1 MSRVRAW
8 VMPNVIELVKV
19 APLVR
24 EMKRDME
31 KNENEVIKIEQTH
44 ENARV
49 RLFYCKNAREVI
61 KLSLEVWTM
70 RMIPKKETLTIEFKS
85 DVDCLDE
92 KELVSEIVGM
102 TNTEGGVLYL
112 GVEDNG
118 DVTGVHKRHKDP
130 NGAMALIANKTVPS
144 LSVRAEI
151 IEEEGI
157 EVLQIQIPMSKT
169 IIATSDGK
177 IQRRRL
183 KPDGSPENVPMYPYE
198 IPGRLSSLSQLD
210 YSAQILLGA
219 TMDDLDGNERDRLRN
234 IIKYRKGDKALLE
247 LTDEELDKALQLAKE
262 EAGVL
267 YPTVTG
273 MLLLGKEDRIAEL
286 LPTAKAVFQVLEG
299 TKVRKNEQTSKPLLA
314 TFEMFEEYMKA
325 WNPEREMEYGLFRVP
340 IPEFSEAAYR
350 EGLVNAFCHRDY
362 TVIQAVRVAVEDEGL
377 TISSPGGFI
386 EGVNL
391 KNLLTVEPHGRNPVL
406 ADALKRIGLAEKTG
420 RGIDRIFEGS
430 IVFGRP
436 LPDYSETTST
446 YVKLFIQRAEP
457 DLAFT
462 KMISNEENR
471 LGRSLPINSLLILSA
486 LQSQRRLTIAEIV
499 EVTNIGEIRAKAV
512 VEKLVEAGLVDASG
526 NNKARFYILSSKVYK
541 EQDNMVGYVRQTG
554 IDAVKYE
561 AWIMELIQK
570 QGGRITRDNVVE
582 LLNVT
587 PSQAYRL
594 LKKMSDKGRITLVG
608 SGRSAYYELI
618 E

>member
-1 MSRVRAW
+1 MTS
-8 VMPNVIELVKV
+8 
-19 APLVR
+19 
-24 EMKRDME
+24 KRTQ
-31 KNENEVIKIEQTH
+31 NT
-44 ENARV
+44 RV
-49 RLFYCKNAREVI
+49 RLFYCKNARKVI
-61 KLSLEVWTM
+61 GLLLEVWTM

-85 DVDCLDE
+85 DIDCLDE

-118 DVTGVHKRHKDP
+118 DITGVHKKHRDP

-234 IIKYRKGDKALLE
+234 IIKYRKGDKTLLE
-247 LTDEELDKALQLAKE
+247 LTDEELDKALQLVKE

-340 IPEFSEAAYR
+340 IPEFSKAAYR

-362 TVIQAVRVAVEDEGL
+362 TVIQAVRVAIEDEGL

-391 KNLLTVEPHGRNPVL
+391 KNLLTVEPHGRNSVL

-541 EQDNMVGYVRQTG
+541 EQDNIVGYVRQTG

-570 QGGRITRDNVVE
+570 QGGKITRDNVVE

-587 PSQAYRL
+587 PPQAYRL
-594 LKKMSDKGRITLVG
+594 LKKMSDKGRIKLVG
-608 SGRSAYYELI
+608 NGRSAYYELVK
-618 E
+618 

>member
-1 MSRVRAW
+1 
-8 VMPNVIELVKV
+8 
-19 APLVR
+19 
-24 EMKRDME
+24 
-31 KNENEVIKIEQTH
+31 
-44 ENARV
+44 
-49 RLFYCKNAREVI
+49 
-61 KLSLEVWTM
+61 M

-85 DVDCLDE
+85 DIDCLDE

-102 TNTEGGVLYL
+102 TNTEGGVFYL

-118 DVTGVHKRHKDP
+118 DITGVHKKHRDP

-234 IIKYRKGDKALLE
+234 IIKYRKGDKTLLE
-247 LTDEELDKALQLAKE
+247 LTDEELDKALQLVKE

-362 TVIQAVRVAVEDEGL
+362 TVIQAVRVAIEDEGL

-486 LQSQRRLTIAEIV
+486 LQSQRRLTIAEIA

-541 EQDNMVGYVRQTG
+541 EQDNIVGYVRQTG

-570 QGGRITRDNVVE
+570 QGGKITRDNVVE

-587 PSQAYRL
+587 PPQAYRL
-594 LKKMSDKGRITLVG
+594 LKKMSDKGRIKLVG
-608 SGRSAYYELI
+608 NGRSAYYELVK
-618 E
+618 

>member
-1 MSRVRAW
+1 MTS
-8 VMPNVIELVKV
+8 
-19 APLVR
+19 
-24 EMKRDME
+24 KRTQ
-31 KNENEVIKIEQTH
+31 NT
-44 ENARV
+44 RV

-61 KLSLEVWTM
+61 GLLLEVWTM

-85 DVDCLDE
+85 DIDCLDG

-118 DVTGVHKRHKDP
+118 DITGVHKKHRDP

-234 IIKYRKGDKALLE
+234 IIKYRKGDKTLLE
-247 LTDEELDKALQLAKE
+247 LTDEELDKALQLVKE

-362 TVIQAVRVAVEDEGL
+362 TVIQAVRVAIEDEGL

-391 KNLLTVEPHGRNPVL
+391 KNLLTVESHGRNPVL

-486 LQSQRRLTIAEIV
+486 LQSQRRLTIAEIA

-541 EQDNMVGYVRQTG
+541 EQDNIVGYVRQTG

-570 QGGRITRDNVVE
+570 QGGKITRDNVVE

-587 PSQAYRL
+587 PPQAYRL
-594 LKKMSDKGRITLVG
+594 LKKMSDKGRIKLVG
-608 SGRSAYYELI
+608 NGRSAYYELVK
-618 E
+618 

>member
-1 MSRVRAW
+1 MTS
-8 VMPNVIELVKV
+8 
-19 APLVR
+19 
-24 EMKRDME
+24 KRTQ
-31 KNENEVIKIEQTH
+31 NT
-44 ENARV
+44 RV
-49 RLFYCKNAREVI
+49 RLFCCKNARRVI
-61 KLSLEVWTM
+61 ELSLEVWIM

-85 DVDCLDE
+85 DIDCLDE

-118 DVTGVHKRHKDP
+118 DITGVHKKHRDP

-234 IIKYRKGDKALLE
+234 IIKYRKGDKTLLE
-247 LTDEELDKALQLAKE
+247 LTDEELDKALQLVKE

-362 TVIQAVRVAVEDEGL
+362 TVIQAVRVAIEDEGL

-486 LQSQRRLTIAEIV
+486 LQSQRRLTIAEIA

-526 NNKARFYILSSKVYK
+526 HNKARFYILSSKVYK
-541 EQDNMVGYVRQTG
+541 EKDNIVGYVRQTG

-561 AWIMELIQK
+561 AWIMELVQK
-570 QGGRITRDNVVE
+570 QGGKITRDNVVE

-587 PSQAYRL
+587 PPQAYRL
-594 LKKMSDKGRITLVG
+594 LKKMSDKGRIKLVG

-618 E
+618 

>member
-1 MSRVRAW
+1 MTFTD
-8 VMPNVIELVKV
+8 I
-19 APLVR
+19 
-24 EMKRDME
+24 
-31 KNENEVIKIEQTH
+31 
-44 ENARV
+44 
-49 RLFYCKNAREVI
+49 
-61 KLSLEVWTM
+61 
-70 RMIPKKETLTIEFKS
+70 
-85 DVDCLDE
+85 DCLDE

-118 DVTGVHKRHKDP
+118 EITGVHKKHRDP

-198 IPGRLSSLSQLD
+198 IPGRLSSLSRLD

-234 IIKYRKGDKALLE
+234 IIKYRKGDKTLLE
-247 LTDEELDKALQLAKE
+247 LTDEELDKALQLVKE

-362 TVIQAVRVAVEDEGL
+362 TVIQAVRVAIEDEGL

-462 KMISNEENR
+462 KMISDEENR

-486 LQSQRRLTIAEIV
+486 LQSQRRLTIAEIA

-541 EQDNMVGYVRQTG
+541 EQDNIVGYVRQTG

-570 QGGRITRDNVVE
+570 QGGKITRDNVVE

-587 PSQAYRL
+587 PPQAYRL
-594 LKKMSDKGRITLVG
+594 LKKMSDKGRIKLVG
-608 SGRSAYYELI
+608 NGRSAYYELVK
-618 E
+618 

>member
-1 MSRVRAW
+1 MTS
-8 VMPNVIELVKV
+8 
-19 APLVR
+19 
-24 EMKRDME
+24 KRTQ
-31 KNENEVIKIEQTH
+31 NT
-44 ENARV
+44 RV
-49 RLFYCKNAREVI
+49 RLFYCKNARKVI
-61 KLSLEVWTM
+61 GLLLEVWTM

-85 DVDCLDE
+85 DIDCLDE

-118 DVTGVHKRHKDP
+118 DITGVHKKHRDP

-234 IIKYRKGDKALLE
+234 IIKYRKGDKTLLE
-247 LTDEELDKALQLAKE
+247 LTDEELDKALQLVKE

-273 MLLLGKEDRIAEL
+273 MLLLGKEGRIAEL

-314 TFEMFEEYMKA
+314 AFEMFEEYMKA

-362 TVIQAVRVAVEDEGL
+362 TVIQAVRVAIEDEGL

-486 LQSQRRLTIAEIV
+486 LQSQRRLTIAEIA

-541 EQDNMVGYVRQTG
+541 EQDNIVGYVRQTG

-570 QGGRITRDNVVE
+570 QGGKITRDNVVE

-587 PSQAYRL
+587 PPQAYRL
-594 LKKMSDKGRITLVG
+594 LKKMSDKGRIKLVG
-608 SGRSAYYELI
+608 NGRSAYYELVK
-618 E
+618 

>member
-1 MSRVRAW
+1 MTS
-8 VMPNVIELVKV
+8 
-19 APLVR
+19 
-24 EMKRDME
+24 KRTQ
-31 KNENEVIKIEQTH
+31 NT
-44 ENARV
+44 RV
-49 RLFYCKNAREVI
+49 RLFYCKNARKVI
-61 KLSLEVWTM
+61 GLLLEVWTM

-85 DVDCLDE
+85 DIDCLDE

-118 DVTGVHKRHKDP
+118 DITGVHKKHRDP

-234 IIKYRKGDKALLE
+234 IIKYRKGDKTLLE
-247 LTDEELDKALQLAKE
+247 LTDEELDKALQLVKE

-362 TVIQAVRVAVEDEGL
+362 TVIQAVRVAIEDEGL

-486 LQSQRRLTIAEIV
+486 LQSQRRLTIAEIA

-541 EQDNMVGYVRQTG
+541 EQDNIVGYVRQTG

-561 AWIMELIQK
+561 AWIMEFIQK
-570 QGGRITRDNVVE
+570 QGGKITRDNVVE

-587 PSQAYRL
+587 PPQAYRL
-594 LKKMSDKGRITLVG
+594 LKKMSDKGRIKLVG
-608 SGRSAYYELI
+608 NGRSAYYELVK
-618 E
+618 

>member
-1 MSRVRAW
+1 M
-8 VMPNVIELVKV
+8 
-19 APLVR
+19 
-24 EMKRDME
+24 
-31 KNENEVIKIEQTH
+31 
-44 ENARV
+44 
-49 RLFYCKNAREVI
+49 
-61 KLSLEVWTM
+61 
-70 RMIPKKETLTIEFKS
+70 
-85 DVDCLDE
+85 
-92 KELVSEIVGM
+92 
-102 TNTEGGVLYL
+102 
-112 GVEDNG
+112 
-118 DVTGVHKRHKDP
+118 
-130 NGAMALIANKTVPS
+130 
-144 LSVRAEI
+144 
-151 IEEEGI
+151 
-157 EVLQIQIPMSKT
+157 
-169 IIATSDGK
+169 
-177 IQRRRL
+177 
-183 KPDGSPENVPMYPYE
+183 
-198 IPGRLSSLSQLD
+198 
-210 YSAQILLGA
+210 
-219 TMDDLDGNERDRLRN
+219 
-234 IIKYRKGDKALLE
+234 
-247 LTDEELDKALQLAKE
+247 
-262 EAGVL
+262 
-267 YPTVTG
+267 
-273 MLLLGKEDRIAEL
+273 
-286 LPTAKAVFQVLEG
+286 
-299 TKVRKNEQTSKPLLA
+299 
-314 TFEMFEEYMKA
+314 
-325 WNPEREMEYGLFRVP
+325 
-340 IPEFSEAAYR
+340 
-350 EGLVNAFCHRDY
+350 
-362 TVIQAVRVAVEDEGL
+362 RVAIEDEGL

-541 EQDNMVGYVRQTG
+541 EQDNIVGYVRQTG

-570 QGGRITRDNVVE
+570 QGGKITRDNVVE

-587 PSQAYRL
+587 PPQAYRL
-594 LKKMSDKGRITLVG
+594 LKKMSDKGRIKLVG
-608 SGRSAYYELI
+608 NGRSAYYELVK
-618 E
+618 

>member
-1 MSRVRAW
+1 
-8 VMPNVIELVKV
+8 
-19 APLVR
+19 
-24 EMKRDME
+24 
-31 KNENEVIKIEQTH
+31 
-44 ENARV
+44 
-49 RLFYCKNAREVI
+49 
-61 KLSLEVWTM
+61 M

-85 DVDCLDE
+85 DIDCLDE

-118 DVTGVHKRHKDP
+118 DITGVHKKHRDP

-144 LSVRAEI
+144 LSVRVEI

-234 IIKYRKGDKALLE
+234 IIKYRKGDKTLLE
-247 LTDEELDKALQLAKE
+247 LTDEELDKALQLVKE

-362 TVIQAVRVAVEDEGL
+362 TVIQAVRVAIEDEGL

-462 KMISNEENR
+462 KMISNEEKR

-486 LQSQRRLTIAEIV
+486 LQSQRRLTIAEIA

-512 VEKLVEAGLVDASG
+512 VEKLVEAGLVDAGG
-526 NNKARFYILSSKVYK
+526 NNKARFYTLSSKVYK
-541 EQDNMVGYVRQTG
+541 EQDNIVGYVRQTG

-570 QGGRITRDNVVE
+570 QGGKITRDNVVE

-587 PSQAYRL
+587 PPQAYRL
-594 LKKMSDKGRITLVG
+594 LKKMSDKGRIKLVG
-608 SGRSAYYELI
+608 NGRSAYYELVK
-618 E
+618 

>member
-1 MSRVRAW
+1 
-8 VMPNVIELVKV
+8 
-19 APLVR
+19 
-24 EMKRDME
+24 
-31 KNENEVIKIEQTH
+31 
-44 ENARV
+44 
-49 RLFYCKNAREVI
+49 
-61 KLSLEVWTM
+61 M

-85 DVDCLDE
+85 DIDCLDE

-118 DVTGVHKRHKDP
+118 DITGVHKKHKDP

-198 IPGRLSSLSQLD
+198 IPGRLSGLSQLD

-219 TMDDLDGNERDRLRN
+219 TMDDLDENERDRLRN
-234 IIKYRKGDKALLE
+234 IIKYRKGDKSLLE
-247 LTDEELDKALQLAKE
+247 LTDEELDKALQLVKE

-325 WNPEREMEYGLFRVP
+325 WNPEKEMEYGLFRVP
-340 IPEFSEAAYR
+340 IPEFSDAAYR

-362 TVIQAVRVAVEDEGL
+362 TVIQAVRVAIEDEGL

-391 KNLLTVEPHGRNPVL
+391 KNLLKVEPHGRNPVL

-446 YVKLFIQRAEP
+446 YVKLFIQSAEP

-486 LQSQRRLTIAEIV
+486 LQSQRRLTIAEIA

-541 EQDNMVGYVRQTG
+541 EQDNIVGYVRQTG

-570 QGGRITRDNVVE
+570 QGGKITRDNVVE

-594 LKKMSDKGRITLVG
+594 LKKMSDKGWIKLVG
-608 SGRSAYYELI
+608 TGRSAYYELI
-618 E
+618 

>member
-1 MSRVRAW
+1 MEHRF
-8 VMPNVIELVKV
+8 EL
-19 APLVR
+19 R
-24 EMKRDME
+24 ISCFYNFKRTR
-31 KNENEVIKIEQTH
+31 NT
-44 ENARV
+44 RV
-49 RLFYCKNAREVI
+49 RLFCCKNARKVI
-61 KLSLEVWTM
+61 ELSLEVWTM

-85 DVDCLDE
+85 DIDCLDE

-118 DVTGVHKRHKDP
+118 EITGVHKKHRDP

-157 EVLQIQIPMSKT
+157 EVLQIQIPMNKT

-234 IIKYRKGDKALLE
+234 IIKYRKGDKTLLE
-247 LTDEELDKALQLAKE
+247 LTDEELDKALQLVKE

-273 MLLLGKEDRIAEL
+273 MLLLGKEDRISEL

-362 TVIQAVRVAVEDEGL
+362 TVIQAVRVAIEDEGL

-486 LQSQRRLTIAEIV
+486 LQSQRRLTIAEIA

-541 EQDNMVGYVRQTG
+541 EQDNIVGYVRQTG

-570 QGGRITRDNVVE
+570 QGGKITRDNVVE

-587 PSQAYRL
+587 PPQAYRL
-594 LKKMSDKGRITLVG
+594 LKKMSDKGRIKLVG
-608 SGRSAYYELI
+608 NGRSAYYELI
-618 E
+618 

>member
-1 MSRVRAW
+1 MTS
-8 VMPNVIELVKV
+8 
-19 APLVR
+19 
-24 EMKRDME
+24 KRTQ
-31 KNENEVIKIEQTH
+31 NT
-44 ENARV
+44 RV
-49 RLFYCKNAREVI
+49 RLFCCKNARRVI
-61 KLSLEVWTM
+61 ELSLEVWIM

-85 DVDCLDE
+85 DIDCLDE

-118 DVTGVHKRHKDP
+118 DITGVHKKHRDP

-234 IIKYRKGDKALLE
+234 IIKYRKGDKTLLE
-247 LTDEELDKALQLAKE
+247 LTDEELDKALQLVKE

-362 TVIQAVRVAVEDEGL
+362 TVIQAVRVAIEDEGL

-486 LQSQRRLTIAEIV
+486 LQSQRRLTIAEIA

-512 VEKLVEAGLVDASG
+512 VEKLVETGLVDASG

-541 EQDNMVGYVRQTG
+541 EKDNIVGYVRQTG

-561 AWIMELIQK
+561 AWIMELVQK
-570 QGGRITRDNVVE
+570 QGGKITRDNVVE

-594 LKKMSDKGRITLVG
+594 LKKMSDKGRIKLVG
-608 SGRSAYYELI
+608 NGRSAYYELI
-618 E
+618 

>member
-1 MSRVRAW
+1 MPAEKLRFHDHEKLAHYAKEACDIEYQFPFGWGEINGTHNRTNFDLSRHQEYSGRSMEYFDEATKEKYI
-8 VMPNVIELVKV
+8 PYIIESTYGLDRIVLALLFEGLHEEQINDTDSRIV
-19 APLVR
+19 L
-24 EMKRDME
+24 
-31 KNENEVIKIEQTH
+31 NIK
-44 ENARV
+44 
-49 RLFYCKNAREVI
+49 
-61 KLSLEVWTM
+61 
-70 RMIPKKETLTIEFKS
+70 
-85 DVDCLDE
+85 
-92 KELVSEIVGM
+92 
-102 TNTEGGVLYL
+102 
-112 GVEDNG
+112 
-118 DVTGVHKRHKDP
+118 
-130 NGAMALIANKTVPS
+130 PS
-144 LSVRAEI
+144 LAPIKVNVLPLI
-151 IEEEGI
+151 KKND
-157 EVLQIQIPMSKT
+157 VLQIQIPMSKT

-234 IIKYRKGDKALLE
+234 IIKYRKGDKTLLE
-247 LTDEELDKALQLAKE
+247 LTDEELDKALQLVKE

-362 TVIQAVRVAVEDEGL
+362 TVIQAVRVAIEDEGL

-406 ADALKRIGLAEKTG
+406 SDALKRIGLAEKTG

-486 LQSQRRLTIAEIV
+486 LQSQRRLTIAEIA

-512 VEKLVEAGLVDASG
+512 VEKLVEAGLVDAGG
-526 NNKARFYILSSKVYK
+526 NNKSRFYILSSKVYK
-541 EQDNMVGYVRQTG
+541 EQDNIVGYVRQTG

-561 AWIMELIQK
+561 AWIMELLQK
-570 QGGRITRDNVVE
+570 QGGKITRDNVVE

-594 LKKMSDKGRITLVG
+594 LKKMSDKGRIKLVG
-608 SGRSAYYELI
+608 NGRSAYYELI
-618 E
+618 K

>member
-1 MSRVRAW
+1 MTS
-8 VMPNVIELVKV
+8 
-19 APLVR
+19 
-24 EMKRDME
+24 KRTQ
-31 KNENEVIKIEQTH
+31 NT
-44 ENARV
+44 RV
-49 RLFYCKNAREVI
+49 RLFCCKNARKVI
-61 KLSLEVWTM
+61 GLLLEVWTM

-85 DVDCLDE
+85 DIDCLDE

-118 DVTGVHKRHKDP
+118 DITGVHKKHRDP

-234 IIKYRKGDKALLE
+234 IIKYRKGDKTLLE
-247 LTDEELDKALQLAKE
+247 LTDEELDKALQLVKE

-362 TVIQAVRVAVEDEGL
+362 TVIQAVRVAIEDEGL

-486 LQSQRRLTIAEIV
+486 LQSQRRLTIAEIA

-541 EQDNMVGYVRQTG
+541 EQDNIVGYVRQTG

-561 AWIMELIQK
+561 AWIMEFIQK
-570 QGGRITRDNVVE
+570 QGGKITRDNVVE

-587 PSQAYRL
+587 PPQAYRL
-594 LKKMSDKGRITLVG
+594 LKKMSDKGRIKLVG
-608 SGRSAYYELI
+608 SGRSAYYELVK
-618 E
+618 